1 MPRHITIAFP
11 GQGSQYLG
19 MLDHFPPKLIKQT
32 SDELSEYFDFNLI
45 NLIKDGPEERLNKTS
60 FTQPALLLTSFL
72 EYKVITE
79 RLNICLLYT
88 SPSPRDATLS
98 RMPSSA

>member
-11 GQGSQYLG
+11 GQGSQHLG

-32 SDELSEYFDFNLI
+32 SDELSEYIDFNLI
-45 NLIKDGPEERLNKTS
+45 DLINDGPEERLNKTS

-72 EYKVITE
+72 EYKIKQGRKSTRQNSSHSQV
-79 RLNICLLYT
+79 
-88 SPSPRDATLS
+88 S